1 MMTKNQRTR
10 DAANQDAANIRA
22 LSSITPHQADIIVQA
37 VGEVAPIWAV
47 PDLRRLYGCISI
59 LIQSAIERDN
69 QKAFSI
75 AGTAQCLELLEN
87 SRGRPHARLPASVT
101 SITSWFD

>member
-1 MMTKNQRTR
+1 MTKNQRTR

-47 PDLRRLYGCISI
+47 LTFDDYMGVS
-59 LIQSAIERDN
+59 QSLSSPR
-69 QKAFSI
+69 
-75 AGTAQCLELLEN
+75 
-87 SRGRPHARLPASVT
+87 
-101 SITSWFD
+101 